1 MYVPERFADDDPE
14 RISELMAGHEF
25 GLVVTVDPDGSPFA
39 NHLPLLHDPG
49 AGPQGKIIG
58 HMARANPQWRHF
70 DRADDVLCVFSGP
83 HAYVSPSWYE
93 THPAVPTWN
102 YAAVHAYGRPRVI
115 DDPADVRETVRRL
128 VERHESGFEAP
139 WRMELPERYEAS
151 KLRAI
156 VAFEIEITRIEGKF
170 KLSQERDGTDRR
182 NVASRLDAL
191 GFDDARAVASLM
203 RRREDP
209 PASE

>member
-1 MYVPERFADDDPE
+1 
-14 RISELMAGHEF
+14 
-25 GLVVTVDPDGSPFA
+25 
-39 NHLPLLHDPG
+39 
-49 AGPQGKIIG
+49 
-58 HMARANPQWRHF
+58 
-70 DRADDVLCVFSGP
+70 
-83 HAYVSPSWYE
+83 
-93 THPAVPTWN
+93 
-102 YAAVHAYGRPRVI
+102 
-115 DDPADVRETVRRL
+115 
-128 VERHESGFEAP
+128 
-139 WRMELPERYEAS
+139 MELPERYEAS